1 MKRGL
6 KSLAALAPQIHSIRV
21 KEDSPMK
28 RGLKYRLR
36 HAIWQLPA
44 R

>member
-6 KSLAALAPQIHSIRV
+6 KFGRRSRPSAAKTV

-28 RGLKYRLR
+28 RGLKYQAAQVG
-36 HAIWQLPA
+36 AIHLD